1 MVSEKKAVYIDNSQ
15 SEPVEEELTLRVPPP
30 VKGFDISAKFTCK
43 SKSGEI
49 IMDPTSK
56 YRFVWYRSR
65 KYYLCSSNHCINKSS
80 SQKSV
85 SEMKYQCLTCLQY
98 GNERYSYFCCPEC
111 LAKGWKEHCL
121 QIESHSHHVQ
131 NSQNHSHIHGSFGAK
146 APLRSIHHRRR
157 AGRPANEAAPQSAP
171 SSRGMG
177 PRIDGHVS
185 SLFIIFFV
193 IFLAIT
199 TSERT
204 MQGTFFAAAS
214 RTCPTNRFLVSIRSP
229 SQSVFPLFPFPFP
242 DKSVP
247 LTANRKKNKDE
258 RL

>member
-1 MVSEKKAVYIDNSQ
+1 MEKHIRRGKQLTPRSPSDTFMSSRFDIDPERRKNKDFQDMVSEKKAVYIDNSQ

-43 SKSGEI
+43 SKNGEI

-80 SQKSV
+80 SQKSI

-121 QIESHSHHVQ
+121 
-131 NSQNHSHIHGSFGAK
+131 
-146 APLRSIHHRRR
+146 
-157 AGRPANEAAPQSAP
+157 
-171 SSRGMG
+171 
-177 PRIDGHVS
+177 
-185 SLFIIFFV
+185 
-193 IFLAIT
+193 
-199 TSERT
+199 
-204 MQGTFFAAAS
+204 
-214 RTCPTNRFLVSIRSP
+214 
-229 SQSVFPLFPFPFP
+229 
-242 DKSVP
+242 
-247 LTANRKKNKDE
+247 
-258 RL
+258 